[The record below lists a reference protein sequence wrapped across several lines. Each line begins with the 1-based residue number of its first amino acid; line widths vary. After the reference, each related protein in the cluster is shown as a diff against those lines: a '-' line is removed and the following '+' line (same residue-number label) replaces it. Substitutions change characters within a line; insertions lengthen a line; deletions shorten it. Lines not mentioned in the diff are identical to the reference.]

1 MTANKTPA
9 SGAAKT
15 ALLPSLR
22 KTALLIL
29 LLLPVLTV
37 CLEFRLRDAS
47 GPFWLGENL
56 DPGYAYLLNSLNVA
70 DYHRP
75 YFIGH
80 PGTPVHLV
88 GGGVIRAMNA
98 RTGRQETVKEVLTN
112 PERYMTA
119 INGVLVVFCGFCA
132 LIAGLIVFIASRSLF
147 SALIV
152 QATPFFSIT
161 TFSGLTSV
169 RPEPMMIGLATLV
182 AGLVILTLKTDTRK
196 YALRYV
202 LAFAVLVGIGLAGKV
217 NFLPV
222 ALVPLIILPGWKSR
236 LSFLGATILA
246 FILAILPILE
256 PTLIRETIQFMFNLA
271 THTGRYG
278 SGSAGFIE
286 PLNYLRASIV
296 LINGEALFF
305 LIVLT
310 GIVVLACRSKFPAL
324 QGARFKVLLA
334 VTVAQIVQLLMVA
347 KHPASR
353 YLIPSL
359 ALISVNVVVLFEV
372 IRERLP
378 AYRLPLLG
386 LAVLVITSYQIWGFN
401 TLFRESRAATHTQ
414 LAVYESVRTT
424 AANVPVVT
432 YYTSSSPHY
441 ALDFGSG
448 YSGNLYRG
456 VLQQLYP
463 NQFFYSPWTGKFSDF
478 GGPVTIDQLRKVS
491 PWFILTGCS
500 LSDSDFKGFL
510 PPKPLPD
517 QITIEPLSGTSV
529 DHPGLLDCGAIYK
542 ASITDDEDN

>member
-1 MTANKTPA
+1 MTNKAP
-9 SGAAKT
+9 SNGAAKT
-15 ALLPSLR
+15 TLLPPLR

-29 LLLPVLTV
+29 LVLPALTV
-37 CLEFRLRDAS
+37 CVEFRLRDAS
-47 GPFWLGENL
+47 GPYWLGENL

-80 PGTPVHLV
+80 PGTPVHMV
-88 GGGVIRAMNA
+88 GGAVIRAMNA

-119 INGVLVVFCGFCA
+119 INGVLVLFCGFCA
-132 LIAGLIVFIASRSLF
+132 LIAGVVVFLASRSLP

-152 QATPFFSIT
+152 QATPFLSIT

-169 RPEPMMIGLATLV
+169 RPEPMMVGLATLV
-182 AGLVILTLKTDTRK
+182 AGLVILTSKIDTRK
-196 YALRYV
+196 HAFRYV

-222 ALVPLIILPGWKSR
+222 VLVPLIIFHGWKTR
-236 LSFLGATILA
+236 LSFLGATVMV

-286 PLNYLRASIV
+286 PLNYLRASID
-296 LINGEALFF
+296 LIKGEALFF

-310 GIVVLACRSKFPAL
+310 GIVLLACRAKFPAL
-324 QGARFKVLLA
+324 QGARFRILLA

-359 ALISVNVVVLFEV
+359 ALISVNMVVLFEV
-372 IRERLP
+372 VREALP
-378 AYRLPLLG
+378 AYRLPVLG
-386 LAVLVITSYQIWGFN
+386 LAVLIITSYQIWGFK
-401 TLFRESRAATHTQ
+401 TLFGESRAAAQKQ
-414 LAVYESVRTT
+414 LTVYESVKTSS
-424 AANVPVVT
+424 ANVPVVT
-432 YYTSSSPHY
+432 YYTSSSPYY

-510 PPKPLPD
+510 PPQPLPD
-517 QITIEPLSGTSV
+517 QITIEPISGTNV

-542 ASITDDEDN
+542 ASIRGGGEN